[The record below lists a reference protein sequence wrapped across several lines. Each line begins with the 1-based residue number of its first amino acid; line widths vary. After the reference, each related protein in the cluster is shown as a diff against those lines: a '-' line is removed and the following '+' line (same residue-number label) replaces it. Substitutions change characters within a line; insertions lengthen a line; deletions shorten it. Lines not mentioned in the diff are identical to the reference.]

1 MAMFPSAS
9 GYAGIEATPL
19 ARIGYSDLILS
30 RVYEEDWLPRI
41 TSSELLEPVTRCNQV
56 IQIMRAPEVG
66 PLRSYQKNQQLVPNT
81 VSTDARCLTICNL
94 GYQDIKF
101 DMTDV
106 KQACDR
112 WAPFEE
118 KMLESMYQSYVD
130 SQRQFVLG
138 RMMAQVSPETSLDRA
153 GRMHNIDLGAPG
165 NPVHVTPQNL
175 PVVLANLQRALLESK
190 RWREGEMF
198 IIVPPQLRTYLA
210 MSNYSNSL
218 WSCNCGGI
226 IKGMWDHQLFGF
238 QPIESIHV
246 PVRMDESGNLCFY
259 IIAGHKEATAYA
271 SNIIESR
278 LITQDPNSFGVRYQ
292 YLVAWGAEVIYPDA
306 LAMGYWTFD
315 AINGGNCCNH

>member
-1 MAMFPSAS
+1 MALFPSSS

-19 ARIGYSDLILS
+19 ARIGYSAFILS
-30 RVYEEDWLPRI
+30 RVYEDDWLPRI
-41 TSSELLEPVTRCNQV
+41 TSSELLEPVTKCNQV

-66 PLRSYQKNQQLVPNT
+66 PMRTYQKNQQLVPNT
-81 VSTDARCLTICNL
+81 VGTDARCLTICNL

-101 DMTDV
+101 DTTDV
-106 KQACDR
+106 KQACEN

-118 KMLESMYQSYVD
+118 KLLESMYQSYV
-130 SQRQFVLG
+130 STMRTFVLG
-138 RMMAQVSPETSLDRA
+138 RMMAEVSPRTSLDLA
-153 GRMHNIDLGAPG
+153 GMNQDVNLGKPG
-165 NPVHVTPQNL
+165 QPVHVTPQNL
-175 PVVLANLQRALLESK
+175 PKVLADLQRVLIESK
-190 RWREGEMF
+190 RWVEGEMY

-226 IKGMWDHQLFGF
+226 ISGMWDHELFGF

-246 PVRMDESGNLCFY
+246 PVRMDEAGSLSFY

-271 SNIIESR
+271 SNILESR
-278 LITQDPNSFGVRYQ
+278 LITNDPDYFGVRYQ

-306 LAMGYWTFD
+306 LAMGYWTF
-315 AINGGNCCNH
+315 APIA